1 MKVPSHIATAIALSW
16 LLVAC
21 SKAPAPVP
29 APATSAV
36 SPPKSIQ
43 AHADDGIAWQTGDVD
58 AVFAAARAD
67 HKPVF
72 LYWGAKWCPPCNQVK
87 ATIFNRQDFIERS
100 RHFVPV
106 YVDGDTPSAQ
116 RLGSRFKVSGYPT
129 MILFTPDGAEIT
141 RLPGEIDADQY
152 MQVLAM
158 GMNGARPIKDVLASA
173 LSSGDTV
180 RAGLTPDDW
189 RMLSYYSW
197 DTDDAQLVANGDVPA
212 TLRRLSNVCPAGQ
225 SESATRLALKAVVA
239 ATSVKNAVAH
249 DDAPSAALFRKVLAD
264 SSAARA
270 NFDILTN
277 SASEVAS
284 HITLPGSRSRTQLI
298 AEWDVA
304 LARLVG
310 DATLST
316 SDRLTAVT
324 AQVQL
329 AGIDLGKGALP
340 DPLLRSVREQ
350 VARADRKTT
359 DPYARQTVISTA
371 ADALAEAGLTTE
383 SDALLESELTRSH
396 SPYYY
401 MLGLAANAKKRG
413 DKAAALD
420 WYEKA
425 YAAADGPATRLQWGA
440 SYVNALVELAPQ
452 DNRRIETA
460 ASHVI
465 GELDAKPDTFFGRNQ
480 KSLERMGKKLAAW
493 NKGNLHRDELQR
505 IHAQMG
511 GVCGKLP
518 VADPARAACDGAL
531 RPAAVAPT

>member
-1 MKVPSHIATAIALSW
+1 MNILSHIATSIALAW

-21 SKAPAPVP
+21 SKAPEPVP
-29 APATSAV
+29 TPTASAAPS
-36 SPPKSIQ
+36 PKSLS

-58 AVFAAARAD
+58 AVFAAAKAD

-100 RHFVPV
+100 RHFIPV

-141 RLPGEIDADQY
+141 RLPGEVDADQY
-152 MQVLAM
+152 MRVLAM

-180 RAGLTPDDW
+180 RAGVTPEDW
-189 RMLSYYSW
+189 RMLSFYSW
-197 DTDDAQLVANGDVPA
+197 DTDDAQLVANNDVAA
-212 TLRRLSNVCPAGQ
+212 TLQRLSSACPAGQ
-225 SESATRLALKAVVA
+225 SESAMRLALKAVVA
-239 ATSVKNAVAH
+239 ATTAKDAIAH
-249 DDAPSAALFRKVLAD
+249 DDPQSVALFRKVISD
-264 SSAARA
+264 SSTARA

-277 SASEVAS
+277 SASDVAG
-284 HITLPGSRSRTQLI
+284 HITLPKSVSRTQLI
-298 AEWDVA
+298 ADWNVA
-304 LARLVG
+304 LSRLVG
-310 DATLST
+310 DTTLST
-316 SDRLTAVT
+316 ADRLTSVT

-329 AGIDLGKGALP
+329 ARIDLGKGALP
-340 DPLLRSVREQ
+340 DSLLLTLRDQ
-350 VARADRKTT
+350 VARADRETT
-359 DPYARQTVISTA
+359 DLYARQSVISTA
-371 ADALAEAGLTTE
+371 ADALAEAGLMAE
-383 SDALLESELTRSH
+383 SDALLTSELTRSH

-420 WYEKA
+420 WHEKA

-452 DNRRIETA
+452 DTTRIETA

-465 GELDAKPDTFFGRNQ
+465 GELDAKPDTFFERNQ
-480 KSLERMGKKLAAW
+480 KSLERMGKKLTAW
-493 NKGNLHRDELQR
+493 NKGNLHREELQR
-505 IHAQMG
+505 ILAQMG

-518 VADPARAACDGAL
+518 AADSARAVCDGVL
-531 RPAAVAPT
+531 RPATATPT